1 MVLHKEL
8 GVAQKKLFRQSVL
21 QNERS
26 IFSLLV
32 LKLEVQKK
40 KKKKNVRFS
49 TGPILKRINK
59 VKLFCTGLPI
69 AKAPERNL
77 DNTLTQLMTTL

>member
-1 MVLHKEL
+1 MVCQRFIRVFNLQLNRHSYLSIEQMVLHKEL

-40 KKKKNVRFS
+40 KKKKECEVFHRTYFE
-49 TGPILKRINK
+49 KDK
-59 VKLFCTGLPI
+59 
-69 AKAPERNL
+69 
-77 DNTLTQLMTTL
+77 